1 MEATKP
7 METLHNHELASF
19 LSSHQ
24 VPKTARDVPICFTG
38 LGGVKGRWT
47 MESDEYTKF
56 LDLLHDYLFVKKYST
71 INLVEQ
77 RLGDGRCPILIDL
90 DFKFPVDVGLHR
102 RFDSSTIKSF
112 IREYVSVLN
121 EFIDTKPYESLRFF
135 TCLRPSPYKLAG
147 SSPMIKDGI
156 HITCPDIILPPDA
169 QAAIRFIMMQKDV
182 VKKLFGSIGCS
193 NSDED
198 IYDKSIVRKTGGP
211 GWFFY
216 GESKPSVPPYVLSN
230 IYSYSPEHD
239 EFVDED
245 MSPYTPR
252 FLMELLSI
260 RYGVSEEI
268 ASVREDAVE
277 YYEETKVRM
286 NAKPEVV
293 QQPQATDAHTAETK
307 TVNTLQ
313 ALMPTQAYT
322 DDEVALAKRLA
333 LECIAG
339 ERMDNYSDWM
349 ALGWALHSI
358 DSSEEMFDVWMEV
371 SRKSSKSSGNN
382 VSSLRRDWERNWGKP
397 DEGTR
402 RLRFG
407 SLHHWAR
414 TDNPQKYREINE
426 DDIVTTIEFR
436 TDATHHHIAKIM
448 HKMFRDR
455 FRASVETRNTEWYEY
470 NGNVWQRIYQGIEMK
485 NCICTDVA
493 GMLDKAR
500 ARTRRRLIE
509 ANGTEGELSR
519 KMEEERLKKLITIER
534 SLYMNNFKES
544 VMKECV
550 GLFYEKDFI
559 NKLNSNTSLLG
570 CVNGVIDLNY
580 KDPATGVTRV
590 NFRPGK
596 PEDNVSLLLGRNQPE
611 TDAISYIPYN
621 KRDPRQ
627 RELKD
632 FFKKIF
638 PRVALRKYMMR
649 LLASCLEGMNREQCF
664 YTWIGVGGNGK
675 SKLVELMRLTLGEY
689 QGSLAA
695 TALTRKRPESGA
707 ANPDIISVKNAR
719 FIYLQEPDEREPLN
733 TSRMKQF
740 SGEDVV
746 EARGLFQDQQKFKI
760 QGKMFLLCNKR
771 PPIHSM
777 DRGTWRRIRV
787 IPFESKFVDPVVED
801 VDPAKN
807 VFPIDRDLDKKIYEW
822 REAMLSYLVHI
833 YDKKYLKD
841 GLGPIPD
848 VVKLESDKYREAFD
862 SFAKFK
868 GSRIRVCAGE
878 KVAMKDLCRAYKTWM
893 EEFGNGQKFLSAS
906 ELEGRFVEEYGE
918 PRDKKTF
925 ANIRLF
931 YTDEEVE
938 EFDAANKM

>member
-1 MEATKP
+1 

-19 LSSHQ
+19 LQSHQ
-24 VPKTARDVPICFTG
+24 VPKTARDVPISFTG
-38 LGGVKGRWT
+38 LGAVKGRWT
-47 MESDEYTKF
+47 METDEYPKF
-56 LDLLHDYLFVKKYST
+56 LDLLYDYLFVKKYST

-77 RLGDGRCPILIDL
+77 RLGDGRCPVLIDL

-102 RFDSSTIKSF
+102 RFNQTTIKSF
-112 IREYVSVLN
+112 IKEYISVLN

-135 TCLRPSPYKLAG
+135 TCLRPAPYKLAG
-147 SSPMIKDGI
+147 ASPMIKDGI

-169 QAAIRFIMMQKDV
+169 QAAIRFIMLQKNAI
-182 VKKLFGSIGCS
+182 KNIFGEIGCI

-230 IYSYSPEHD
+230 IYSYSPETD
-239 EFVDED
+239 EFTDED
-245 MSPYTPR
+245 MSDYQPR

-260 RYGVSEEI
+260 RYGVSEDV
-268 ASVREDAVE
+268 AVVREDAVE

-286 NAKPEVV
+286 NTKPEVV
-293 QQPQATDAHTAETK
+293 QQPQATDAQTAESK

-322 DDEVALAKRLA
+322 DDEIALAKRLA
-333 LECIAG
+333 LECIVG
-339 ERMDNYSDWM
+339 DRVDTYSDWM

-371 SRKSSKSSGNN
+371 SRKSTKSGGNN
-382 VSSLRRDWERNWGKP
+382 VSSLRRDWERNWGRV
-397 DEGTR
+397 DERTR

-414 TDNPQKYREINE
+414 TDNPQKYKEIIE
-426 DDIVTTIEFR
+426 DDIVTSIEFR
-436 TDATHHHIAKIM
+436 TDATHNHIAKVM
-448 HKMFRDR
+448 YKMFRDR
-455 FRASVETRNTEWYEY
+455 FRASIQSRTTEWYEY
-470 NGNVWQRIYQGIEMK
+470 NGNLWQRIDQGIEMK
-485 NCICTDVA
+485 NCISVDVA
-493 GMLDKAR
+493 GMVDKAR

-509 ANGTEGELSR
+509 ANGVEGELMR
-519 KMEEERLKKLITIER
+519 KMEEERLKKLIMIEK

-544 VMKECV
+544 VMKECA
-550 GLFYEKDFI
+550 GFFYEKDFL
-559 NKLNSNTSLLG
+559 NKLNSNTNLLG
-570 CVNGVIDLNY
+570 CVNGVIDLRY
-580 KDPATGVTRV
+580 KDPVSGEYRV
-590 NFRPGK
+590 HFRPGK
-596 PEDNVSLLLGRNQPE
+596 PEDNISLLLGRNSPE
-611 TDAISYIPYN
+611 TDGFSYVPYN
-621 KRDPRQ
+621 KRDPKQ

-638 PRVALRKYMMR
+638 PKVALRKYMMR

-695 TALTRKRPESGA
+695 TALTRKRPEAGA

-787 IPFESKFVDPVVED
+787 IPFESKFVDPVIEEI
-801 VDPAKN
+801 DPAKN
-807 VFPIDRDLDKKIYEW
+807 IFPIDRDLDKKIMEW
-822 REAMLSYLVHI
+822 REALLSYLVYI

-848 VVKLESDKYREAFD
+848 IVKLESDKYREAFD

-868 GSRIRVCAGE
+868 GSRIRLCAGE
-878 KVAMKDLCRAYKTWM
+878 KVALKDLCRGYKTWM

-925 ANIRLF
+925 NNIRLF

-938 EFDAANKM
+938 EFDAANKA

>member
-1 MEATKP
+1 MELTKP
-7 METLHNHELASF
+7 METLHNHDLATF
-19 LSSHQ
+19 LSTHQ
-24 VPKTARDVPICFTG
+24 VPKTARDIPICFTG
-38 LGGVKGRWT
+38 LGVVKGRWT
-47 MESDEYTKF
+47 IENDEYPKF

-77 RLGDGRCPILIDL
+77 RLSDGRCPILIDL
-90 DFKFPVDVGLHR
+90 DFKFPVDAGLQR
-102 RFDSSTIKSF
+102 RFNEETAIKSF
-112 IREYVSVLN
+112 IREYVKVLN
-121 EFIDTKPYESLRFF
+121 EFIDTSAYESLRFF
-135 TCLRPSPYKLAG
+135 TCLRPTPYKTGGA
-147 SSPMIKDGI
+147 SPAIKDGV
-156 HITCPDIILPPDA
+156 HIISPDIILPPDA
-169 QAAIRFIMMQKDV
+169 QAAIRFILLEKNII
-182 VKKLFGSIGCS
+182 KEAFGDIGCT
-193 NSDED
+193 NSDKD
-198 IYDKSIVRKTGGP
+198 IYDETMVRKNGP

-216 GESKPSVPPYVLSN
+216 GESKPSVPPYTLRSTYLYN
-230 IYSYSPEHD
+230 SGTKKISACNQK
-239 EFVDED
+239 
-245 MSPYTPR
+245 YTDR
-252 FLMELLSI
+252 QLMEMLSI
-260 RYGVSEEI
+260 RYKLKEET
-268 ASVREDAVE
+268 AEVREDARE
-277 YYEETKVRM
+277 YFEETRIRM
-286 NAKPEVV
+286 NAKPDMVA
-293 QQPQATDAHTAETK
+293 QQPQATDAHTADTK

-322 DDEVALAKRLA
+322 DDEITLAKRLA

-339 ERMDNYSDWM
+339 ERMDTYSDWM

-371 SRKSSKSSGNN
+371 SRKSTKSGGNN
-382 VSSLRRDWERNWGKP
+382 VASLRRDWERNWGRA

-414 TDNPQKYREINE
+414 TDNPQKYKEIIE
-426 DDIVTTIEFR
+426 DDIVTAIEFR

-455 FRASVETRNTEWYEY
+455 FRASVQTRNTEWYEY
-470 NGNVWQRIYQGIEMK
+470 NGNVWQRIDQGIEMK

-550 GLFYEKDFI
+550 GLFYEKDFL

-570 CVNGVIDLNY
+570 CANGVIDLRY
-580 KDPATGVTRV
+580 KDPATGEYRV

-596 PEDNVSLLLGRNQPE
+596 PEDNISMLLGRNAPE
-611 TDAISYIPYN
+611 TDAIPHIPYN
-621 KRDPRQ
+621 KRDPKQ
-627 RELKD
+627 QELKD

-638 PRVALRKYMMR
+638 PKVALRKYMMR

-695 TALTRKRPESGA
+695 TALTRKRPEAGA

-787 IPFESKFVDPVVED
+787 IPFESKFVDPQVEE
-801 VDPAKN
+801 VNPAHN

-822 REAMLSYLVHI
+822 REAFLSYLVHI

-841 GLGPIPD
+841 GLGAIPD

-868 GSRIRVCAGE
+868 GSRVRPCAGE
-878 KVAMKDLCRAYKTWM
+878 KVALKDLCRAYKTWM
-893 EEFGNGQKFLSAS
+893 EEFGNGQKFLSAA

-925 ANIRLF
+925 TNIRLF
-931 YTDEEVE
+931 YTDEDVE
-938 EFDAANKM
+938 EFDAANKE